1 MAKKKKSQT
10 QEGPIEAPVNNP
22 VSTEAGAAQGAAAA
36 NQVSIPDDVAE
47 LIRATLK
54 VAIAQRKV
62 YGLSTTLTSLTK
74 TVVKALDKYVD
85 GIPTG
90 VIRDFIKRE
99 VTAMG
104 YPVIEAKVDYTGV
117 PFKAETVLLYRNF
130 EEIVD
135 MIKAGRMETLKP
147 VIVGDGIDPI
157 FDKMVKSGAHV

>member
-1 MAKKKKSQT
+1 
-10 QEGPIEAPVNNP
+10 
-22 VSTEAGAAQGAAAA
+22 
-36 NQVSIPDDVAE
+36 
-47 LIRATLK
+47 